1 MEGSFYEKSLKHF
14 GIENRAEKLIEEM
27 AELIVELKHFKDN
40 KTTKE
45 RVIEEIADVFVL
57 LNTVAFYFDT
67 LQINQRIVDI
77 ELKVEDM
84 IDAECK
90 KNVEGV
96 PDENN

>member
-27 AELIVELKHFKDN
+27 AELMVELKHFKDN
-40 KTTKE
+40 KTTE
-45 RVIEEIADVFVL
+45 NNVIREIADVHVL

-77 ELKVEDM
+77 ELKVDAM
-84 IDAECK
+84 IDAECQ
-90 KNVEGV
+90 KNVGGAI
-96 PDENN
+96 

>member
-45 RVIEEIADVFVL
+45 RVIEEIADVHVL

-77 ELKVEDM
+77 ELKVDAM
-84 IDAECK
+84 IDAECRES
-90 KNVEGV
+90 VEGE
-96 PDENN
+96 PDENH